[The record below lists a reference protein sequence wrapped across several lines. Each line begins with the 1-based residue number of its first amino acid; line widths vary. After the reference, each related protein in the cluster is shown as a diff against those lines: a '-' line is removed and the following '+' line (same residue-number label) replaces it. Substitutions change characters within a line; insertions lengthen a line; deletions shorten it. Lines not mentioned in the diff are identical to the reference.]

1 VLGFV
6 SDVVKDLPFEYAVV
20 LQRVLELEFSKLGG
34 VG

>member
-1 VLGFV
+1 V